1 MSGNRMTST
10 EDGRGLKMTHLKQIY
25 KFNCASANDCY
36 FVKDVSEL
44 EISRKYHIL
53 LKVPASLVNEC

>member
-1 MSGNRMTST
+1 MTST
-10 EDGRGLKMTHLKQIY
+10 EDGRGLIMTHNKKIY

-36 FVKDVSEL
+36 FVEDANEL
-44 EISRKYHIL
+44 EISRVAHIL